1 MRRKR
6 RTNNSRKK
14 LKELEEFTIKEFYR
28 IVKKIK
34 RNEKEL
40 KYIG

>member
-1 MRRKR
+1 MKR
-6 RTNNSRKK
+6 RRINNSRKK
-14 LKELEEFTIKEFYR
+14 LKELEEFAIKEFYR

-34 RNEKEL
+34 RNERNL

>member
-1 MRRKR
+1 MKKR

-14 LKELEEFTIKEFYR
+14 LKELEEFAIKEFYR

-34 RNEKEL
+34 RNERNL

>member
-1 MRRKR
+1 MKRKR
-6 RTNNSRKK
+6 RVNNSRKK
-14 LKELEEFTIKEFYR
+14 LKELEEFAIKEFYR

-34 RNEKEL
+34 RNERNL